1 LSVSATLFHGLETC
15 QVFETWQVYLKL
27 ERISVSSSEEK
38 LYKRI
43 KNAVGRAIG
52 DFGLIEEGDRIAVAV
67 SGGKDSYTLLH
78 LLEALRK
85 RAPIRYEILAINIDS
100 GYPGYRADIIE
111 EHLARHGFA
120 FHMEKTDHFDIIK
133 EKRRPGSSFCSIC
146 ARLKRGA
153 LYTLAQRFRCNKLA
167 LGHHLDD
174 FIETLL
180 LNQFF
185 VGSLKAMAATMLADN
200 GETTVIRPLVYV
212 EERDIITYSAMKEY
226 PVVCCR
232 CPVCGVADLQRKRM
246 KELLTSLEKENPH
259 VKRSLLRALS
269 NVQPRHLLD
278 GRLRRDEGEGPAMP
292 VGEVGNPG

>member
-1 LSVSATLFHGLETC
+1 M
-15 QVFETWQVYLKL
+15 
-27 ERISVSSSEEK
+27 SSPEEK

-43 KNAVGRAIG
+43 KNAVGRAIA

-111 EHLARHGFA
+111 DYLVRHGFA
-120 FHMEKTDHFDIIK
+120 CHMEKTNHFDIIK

-146 ARLKRGA
+146 ARLKRGV
-153 LYTLAQRFRCNKLA
+153 LYTLAQQFNCNKLA

-174 FIETLL
+174 FVETLL

-185 VGSLKAMAATMLADN
+185 VGSLKAMAASMLADN

-212 EERDIITYSAMKEY
+212 EERDIITFSAMNEY

-246 KELLTSLEKENPH
+246 KELLTDLEKENPH
-259 VKRSLLRALS
+259 VKRSLLKALS

-278 GRLRRDEGEGPAMP
+278 GRLRKEDESRP
-292 VGEVGNPG
+292 VPVS